1 MCVLHN
7 WLTFVDF
14 KSVYGV
20 SVGSIQKGCVVGFDC
35 VLDEIAEPD
44 FSACV
49 ETIISESGD
58 SP

>member
-1 MCVLHN
+1 MLG
-7 WLTFVDF
+7 TKD
-14 KSVYGV
+14 
-20 SVGSIQKGCVVGFDC
+20 QKRCVVGFDC

-49 ETIISESGD
+49 EIIISESGD

>member
-1 MCVLHN
+1 M
-7 WLTFVDF
+7 DF

-20 SVGSIQKGCVVGFDC
+20 LVGSIQKGCVVGFDC

-44 FSACV
+44 FSASV
-49 ETIISESGD
+49 EIIISKSGD